1 MMHASMRNTFLE
13 FSAGA
18 AEEFQCIHKL
28 QRSRSEPSMRSD
40 VPAEVEVDAEL
51 GRFAVH
57 RLNSWLT
64 TGKSVSLAVVPPT
77 ASVETTTPTPIAV
90 APANLAVQKQA
101 WQPSRDRRARAAS
114 DGVQAGMEATTLGV
128 GRKMSAALTLK
139 NVQSNSSVSTMAPQD
154 WDSEEDDNY
163 HEEQQWHHQ
172 GHCELETVGEECQRP
187 YQGHGVQ
194 QMSGFNSWTPRVFQ
208 HAKVP
213 RSQNL
218 VAQFSKAN
226 IVGLPTTMMV
236 RNIPNRYTQRELIRE
251 IEVLGFGESFDF
263 FYAPMD
269 TGTMGNV
276 GYAFVNFVD
285 GTWAERC
292 QQMLSG
298 YTFKKH
304 QKKTRTKVASV
315 SVAHL
320 QGLEANLRH
329 YEKAAINSRGRSKHC
344 GQAIKTS
351 LASALASL

>member
-163 HEEQQWHHQ
+163 H
-172 GHCELETVGEECQRP
+172 EECQRP